1 MRPESAITAFED
13 NPGRLDKPPAV
24 QTISIVSG
32 KGGDG
37 RTAIALN
44 LAVAMARLQN
54 RVLLMD
60 GNLSLGNLDLALNIQ
75 QQSNLSH
82 LVDGSKDL
90 QEIAVAGPEGVWLI
104 PSPHGNT
111 EMSQLSQIQH
121 NGIINAFS
129 SLPVAADIMFIDND
143 AGVSRSVIDFTNA
156 ARQVLVVVCDEPAS
170 LQNAFLTMQSIS
182 ADGGTDRFRVIAN
195 KVSSSQHG
203 LDVYSELFRMTDR
216 YLDVL
221 LEYCGAIPQDDM
233 MLQATQ
239 KRASVLESCPGCK
252 SARSVEMLA
261 KKIKEW
267 PKPLEPK
274 GQPEFFVER
283 LVNASLNDR

>member
-1 MRPESAITAFED
+1 MRPEKLHVAPDGGGDLEK
-13 NPGRLDKPPAV
+13 LPAV

-37 RTAIALN
+37 RTSVAVN
-44 LAVAMARLQN
+44 LAVALSRLQS

-60 GNLSLGNLDLALNIQ
+60 GNLSLGNLDLAMNVQ
-75 QQSNLSH
+75 QQFNLSH
-82 LVDGSKDL
+82 LIDGSKEL
-90 QEIAVAGPEGVWLI
+90 QDIVVMGQEGVWI
-104 PSPHGNT
+104 VPSPHGDA

-129 SLPVAADIMFIDND
+129 SLPVAADIMIIDND
-143 AGVSRSVIDFTNA
+143 AGVSRSMLDFTHA

-170 LQNAFLTMQSIS
+170 LKNAFLTIQAIS
-182 ADGGTDRFRVIAN
+182 ANQGTDRFRVIAN

-221 LEYCGAIPQDDM
+221 MEYCGSIPQDDM
-233 MLQATQ
+233 LLQSTKQ
-239 KRASVLESCPGCK
+239 RTSVLEAHPGCK
-252 SARSVEMLA
+252 STRSVERLA
-261 KKIKEW
+261 NKIKEW

>member
-1 MRPESAITAFED
+1 
-13 NPGRLDKPPAV
+13 
-24 QTISIVSG
+24 
-32 KGGDG
+32 
-37 RTAIALN
+37 
-44 LAVAMARLQN
+44 
-54 RVLLMD
+54 
-60 GNLSLGNLDLALNIQ
+60 
-75 QQSNLSH
+75 
-82 LVDGSKDL
+82 
-90 QEIAVAGPEGVWLI
+90 
-104 PSPHGNT
+104 
-111 EMSQLSQIQH
+111 MSQLSQIQH